1 MINTCLGHWYEI
13 KMDTVNYFAV
23 QFIFSRQ
30 NIFSCSVASTIHICD
45 LPLRFPF
52 MILLALCALNFNHSW
67 SGTTNILPNSMVV
80 FVLEGAVWTFL
91 LFHLTALLLGPFLL
105 SISQAVELHKVCKTL
120 FNNTLFCIFRCV
132 EICFSNPNYNVI
144 TRFVC
149 LQHWVIP

>member
-1 MINTCLGHWYEI
+1 MLCNLFFQD
-13 KMDTVNYFAV
+13 K
-23 QFIFSRQ
+23 IFFLFCCFDHPPLWSAPT
-30 NIFSCSVASTIHICD
+30 FSFYISI
-45 LPLRFPF
+45 
-52 MILLALCALNFNHSW
+52 LALYALNFNHSW

-144 TRFVC
+144 THFVC